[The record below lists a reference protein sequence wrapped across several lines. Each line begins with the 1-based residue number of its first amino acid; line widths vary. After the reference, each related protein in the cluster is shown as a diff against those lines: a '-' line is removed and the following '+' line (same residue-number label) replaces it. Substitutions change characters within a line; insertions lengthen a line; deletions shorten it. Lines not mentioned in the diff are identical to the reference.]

1 MAQAPH
7 KQANIR
13 RAVIALGVLLVLGAA
28 DERKWVS
35 KGGDQPRHVVP
46 LHEFEGPGWST
57 EEPFQQVHALSP
69 SGAVEMAPLRIRGAA
84 LSGTTAESV
93 IVAPCGLARQSRRR

>member
-1 MAQAPH
+1 MAQDPH
-7 KQANIR
+7 KLANIR

-35 KGGDQPRHVVP
+35 KGGAQPSNVVP
-46 LHEFEGPGWST
+46 LHEFEGQGWST

-69 SGAVEMAPLRIRGAA
+69 SGAVDMAPLHIRGTS
-84 LSGTTAESV
+84 LSG
-93 IVAPCGLARQSRRR
+93 PPLNP